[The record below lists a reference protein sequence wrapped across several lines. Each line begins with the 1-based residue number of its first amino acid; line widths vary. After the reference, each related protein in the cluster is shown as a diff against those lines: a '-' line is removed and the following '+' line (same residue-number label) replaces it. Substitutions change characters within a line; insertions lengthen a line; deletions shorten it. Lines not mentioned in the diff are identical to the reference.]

1 MKIFL
6 TFAVVIINA
15 VIWEGCSSNG
25 GGTTTASPATT
36 APGTTQPP
44 GPTTTHGPTPSPG
57 PPPIGTFL
65 LDETL
70 PIGGSVTGRLVSS
83 DADPD
88 NLVITTILIQTNS
101 TPPSTLFNNTSPVPF
116 HMEGA
121 RVVLDDTSV
130 FPPLPRVTIDSAV
143 ITYLPP
149 DDIQINITQ
158 PAQFSVTLHRAPPS
172 RLILNV

>member
-88 NLVITTILIQTNS
+88 NLVITT
-101 TPPSTLFNNTSPVPF
+101 
-116 HMEGA
+116 M
-121 RVVLDDTSV
+121 
-130 FPPLPRVTIDSAV
+130 
-143 ITYLPP
+143 
-149 DDIQINITQ
+149 
-158 PAQFSVTLHRAPPS
+158 
-172 RLILNV
+172 